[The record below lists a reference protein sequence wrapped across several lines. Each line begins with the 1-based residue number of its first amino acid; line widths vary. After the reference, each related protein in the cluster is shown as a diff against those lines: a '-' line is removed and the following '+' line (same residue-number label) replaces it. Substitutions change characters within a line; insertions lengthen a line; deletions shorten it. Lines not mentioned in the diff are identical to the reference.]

1 MKDEEIIRLYFDRCE
16 SAIAESDE
24 KYGAYCEK
32 IADNILHNKSDNE
45 ECVNDTWIKAWNTIP
60 PTVPLKL
67 SVFFGRI
74 TRNLA
79 IDRYRRQKSEKN
91 GAGQIAVCLDELN
104 ECIGDGKN
112 LADELDLKETLDGFL
127 YALNADSR
135 RIFML
140 RYWYM
145 YPIKQIASMCNMSE
159 GAVKMS
165 LQRTRNALKKH
176 LEKEGVLL

>member
-1 MKDEEIIRLYFDRCE
+1 MKDDEIIKLYFDRCE

-24 KYGAYCEK
+24 KYGLYCVK
-32 IADNILHNKSDNE
+32 IADNILGDRRDSE
-45 ECVNDTWIKAWNTIP
+45 ECVSDTWVKAWNTIP
-60 PTVPLKL
+60 PQKPAKL
-67 SVFFGRI
+67 SLFFGAI

-79 IDRYRRQKSEKN
+79 IDRYRKRKAEKY

-104 ECIGDGKN
+104 ECIGANGN
-112 LADELDLKETLDGFL
+112 FADELDLKETLDGFL
-127 YALNADSR
+127 YALKDEPR

-145 YPIKQIASMCNMSE
+145 YPIKQIATMCSISE